1 MRDYSVMDSS
11 ANVMFEEFRNISS
24 QKSGS
29 TDYYRYS
36 RCKLFNPKPSSS
48 GICHTFNALE
58 LKTILKASKWA
69 DDFLD
74 SFSAFDEHEVFKSAG
89 VKVEKGFVFSLDTM
103 QSYMFSLQ
111 DNIDSEKDINS
122 FLIKVHP
129 AGEIP
134 WMAKDSQTFKRIS
147 AVENDMST
155 RFITVSGD
163 IITSEVGF
171 DYLNVININ
180 E

>member
-1 MRDYSVMDSS
+1 MRDYSALEPS
-11 ANVMFEEFRNISS
+11 ANVMFEDFRNLSS
-24 QKSGS
+24 QMSES
-29 TDYYRYS
+29 TDYYRYP
-36 RCKLFNPKPSSS
+36 RCKLFSPKPSSS
-48 GICHTFNALE
+48 GICHTFNAME
-58 LKTILKASKWA
+58 LKTILKASKWT
-69 DDFLD
+69 DEFLA
-74 SFSAFDEHEVFKSAG
+74 SFSGFDEHKVFKSAG

-103 QSYMFSLQ
+103 QSYMYSMQ
-111 DNIDSEKDINS
+111 DNFDSERDIDS

-134 WMAKDSQTFKRIS
+134 WMSKDPQTFKRIS

-171 DYLNVININ
+171 D
-180 E
+180 